1 VKFSSQLKYS
11 GVQFVGS
18 ISLLDVDKIRL
29 DFPILQSGMIY
40 MDSATTS
47 LTPQPVL
54 AKIMDF
60 YQEYRANVGRGVHRL
75 SRKASDEY
83 DLAHRK
89 IAEFLNARNGEEVI
103 MTRNTTEGINI
114 IANGLRWRRGDK
126 VVTTL
131 IEHHS
136 NFIVWQRLR
145 QRHGVRLQI
154 VRPNEQGLFDLGEFE
169 EAIDDST
176 RLVTVP
182 QVSNSLGVIVPVR
195 DIARIAAGKGA
206 LTLIDGAQAAPH
218 MKVDVREIGCD
229 FFAFSGHKMCGPTG
243 SGALYIKEELAEE
256 VEPTFIGG
264 GTILDVS
271 ADDYKLTGG
280 WHRFE
285 AGTPAIAEG
294 IGLGGAV
301 DYLSDIGMETIRDHE
316 ITLGKRLYER
326 LTRIPRVSVYGPEDI
341 KNRVGLASFNIDN
354 MNPDAVASALD
365 LSAKIMVRSG
375 HQCALPTMKEIIHA
389 GGAVRA
395 SLYIY
400 NSVKEVELFLST
412 VEELARRSV

>member
-1 VKFSSQLKYS
+1 VNLSSQLKYLS
-11 GVQFVGS
+11 VQLVAS

-29 DFPILQSGMIY
+29 DFPILQTGIIY
-40 MDSATTS
+40 MDSASTS
-47 LTPQPVL
+47 LTPEPVL
-54 AKIMDF
+54 SKIMEF
-60 YQEYRANVGRGVHRL
+60 YREYRANVGRGVHRL

-89 IAEFLNARNGEEVI
+89 IAEFLNARNEEEVI
-103 MTRNTTEGINI
+103 MTRNTTEGLNI
-114 IANGLRWRRGDK
+114 IANGLRWSRGDK
-126 VVTTL
+126 VVTTM

-136 NFIVWQRLR
+136 NFVVWQRLR
-145 QRHGVRLQI
+145 QRHGVRLEI
-154 VRPNEQGLFDLGEFE
+154 VKPDEQGLLDLGDFE
-169 EAIDDST
+169 RAIDDST
-176 RLVTVP
+176 RLVAVP
-182 QVSNSLGVIVPVR
+182 HVSNSLGVVVPVR
-195 DIARIAAGKGA
+195 DIAGIAAGKGA
-206 LTLIDGAQAAPH
+206 LTLIDGAQAIPH
-218 MKVDVREIGCD
+218 MKVDVKEIGCD

-243 SGALYIKEELAEE
+243 SGALYIKRELAEE

-271 ADDYKLTGG
+271 ASDYKLTGG

-294 IGLGGAV
+294 IGLGRAA

-316 ITLGKRLYER
+316 IALAKRLYEG
-326 LTRIPRVSVYGPEDI
+326 LTGIPRVKVYGPEET
-341 KNRVGLASFNIDN
+341 KKRVALASFNIGD
-354 MNPDAVASALD
+354 MNPDDVASALD

-375 HQCALPTMKEIIHA
+375 HLCALPTMKEVIHA
-389 GGAVRA
+389 GRVVRA

-400 NSVKEVELFLST
+400 NTKEEVELFLST